1 MAGKISTFDEYA
13 TKLYEPTKH
22 ETRMLVN
29 FLSGDTRFTKALKP
43 KTWAEILLYITTTDH
58 PDVTKE
64 AFRNLWLAYAS
75 YKRRNAA

>member
-1 MAGKISTFDEYA
+1 MAGKIATFDEYA

-29 FLSGDTRFTKALKP
+29 ALSGDTRFRKVHKP
-43 KTWAEILLYITTTDH
+43 QTWAQILEYIETANH

-64 AFRNLWLAYAS
+64 AFRNLWLSYSA